1 MTRDQEI
8 QLRKWWMDQLRELT
22 GKLITAQARK
32 EDAER
37 LKAQKQLGEFST
49 YTDIQDAY
57 AYGTISEAKRDKLLD
72 LLEKKDGAPTE
83 DEMFRLKIDF
93 LQEDYRHQKEL
104 LEQLTMEGS
113 EFWA

>member
-8 QLRKWWMDQLRELT
+8 QLRKWWMDHLRELT

-37 LKAQKQLGEFST
+37 LKAQKQLGDYQTEN
-49 YTDIQDAY
+49 DIQEAY
-57 AYGTISEAKRDKLLD
+57 AYGMITDAKRDKLLD

-93 LQEDYRHQKEL
+93 LQEDFQHQKEL
-104 LEQLTMEGS
+104 LAQLMME
-113 EFWA
+113 ERQ